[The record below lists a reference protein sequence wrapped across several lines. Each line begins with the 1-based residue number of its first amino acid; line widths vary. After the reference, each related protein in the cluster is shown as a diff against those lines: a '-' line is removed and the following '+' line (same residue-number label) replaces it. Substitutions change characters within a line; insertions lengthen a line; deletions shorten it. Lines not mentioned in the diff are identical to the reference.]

1 MAVNVNP
8 PPQLKI
14 PQAFLKDRE
23 VRAFIEQQNTIIFQL
38 YKRTGGNDD
47 YIEDSQQ
54 NISSSSSRISR
65 NSGKINSLELKE
77 FEIVNTTVDV
87 VAEEFQIIICKNS
100 LPITVT
106 LDPQATENDEVHIK
120 RRGESIE
127 VIGSIDGFTNKTLN
141 VINYSM
147 HLIYDGTDWSEI

>member
-23 VRAFIEQQNTIIFQL
+23 VKAFIEQQNTIIFQL
-38 YKRTGGNDD
+38 YKRTGGTDD
-47 YIEDSQQ
+47 SIDDSQQ
-54 NISSSSSRISR
+54 NITSSSSRVSR
-65 NSGKINSLELKE
+65 NSAKINSLELKE

-106 LDPQATENDEVHIK
+106 LDQRAIENDEVHIK

-127 VIGSIDGFTNKTLN
+127 VIGSIDGFTNKTIN